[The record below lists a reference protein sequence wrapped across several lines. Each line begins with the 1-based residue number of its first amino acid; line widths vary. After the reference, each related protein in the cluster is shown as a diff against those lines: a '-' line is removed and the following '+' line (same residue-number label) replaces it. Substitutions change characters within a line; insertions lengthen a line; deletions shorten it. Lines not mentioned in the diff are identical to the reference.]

1 MNLTHNEPVERF
13 PWVEVFRGL
22 AILEVVLHHV
32 TGRFLRELSPG
43 SPEWLLL
50 AGVNRTLHFA
60 VPAFLFMTALVLGA
74 SFHREFRLGRYLKS
88 RALRLLWPYLLWSGI
103 YLLFRYWDT
112 GVFQPERLLHQ
123 LLFGK
128 AYFHLYFLVVA
139 LELALLLPLFRPIL
153 LRRPHGV
160 WFLLLGA
167 GGTLALYFLNRA
179 YRFLPYPGSFVLWYL
194 PAIALGLYLA
204 SRLEALPRLLRY
216 WPLGLLAAGLGLW
229 GYLPL
234 ALDVLQRVPVN
245 TFHYQ
250 AFHWI
255 FTTGMAFLL
264 LALAHALARTP
275 LRGPLAFLGR
285 YSLQIY
291 LVHPMVMRLLEKY
304 PGFPEPLGLKPAFA
318 VYLAL
323 ALLLPLL
330 LARLLARAR
339 VSPVVF
345 GR

>member
-1 MNLTHNEPVERF
+1 MNLMNLAHNEPVERF

-32 TGRFLRELSPG
+32 TGRFLRELPQG

-60 VPAFLFMTALVLGA
+60 VPAFLFMTTLVLGA
-74 SFHREFRLGRYLKS
+74 SFYREFRLGRYLRN

-123 LLFGK
+123 LLWGK

-139 LELALLLPLFRPIL
+139 LELALLLPLFRPFL

-204 SRLEALPRLLRY
+204 SR
-216 WPLGLLAAGLGLW
+216 GS
-229 GYLPL
+229 
-234 ALDVLQRVPVN
+234 LDTAP
-245 TFHYQ
+245 
-250 AFHWI
+250 
-255 FTTGMAFLL
+255 
-264 LALAHALARTP
+264 P
-275 LRGPLAFLGR
+275 
-285 YSLQIY
+285 
-291 LVHPMVMRLLEKY
+291 
-304 PGFPEPLGLKPAFA
+304 FPA
-318 VYLAL
+318 
-323 ALLLPLL
+323 
-330 LARLLARAR
+330 
-339 VSPVVF
+339 
-345 GR
+345 